1 MFFNF
6 LNQVIDKTFNQ
17 KLSSKIIVIDLS
29 LKRTSSIL
37 IKKPLAKTNGFY
49 ILTEH

>member
-17 KLSSKIIVIDLS
+17 KLSSKIIVIDFIIE
-29 LKRTSSIL
+29 KNQFSIN
-37 IKKPLAKTNGFY
+37 KKSTRKNEW
-49 ILTEH
+49 ILNFKL